1 MQTLVEI
8 GSDGASPQ
16 IGEIQPFCDFSD
28 CPTFFLDP
36 SYRSNRW
43 ADFLRF
49 MAQTTCIHAMTVLL
63 GVRTIDDV
71 IWGKYAPKTPQK
83 GA

>member
-36 SYRSNRW
+36 AYRSNRW
-43 ADFLRF
+43 ADFR
-49 MAQTTCIHAMTVLL
+49 ASASN
-63 GVRTIDDV
+63 DV
-71 IWGKYAPKTPQK
+71 YPCKDGSF
-83 GA
+83 GG